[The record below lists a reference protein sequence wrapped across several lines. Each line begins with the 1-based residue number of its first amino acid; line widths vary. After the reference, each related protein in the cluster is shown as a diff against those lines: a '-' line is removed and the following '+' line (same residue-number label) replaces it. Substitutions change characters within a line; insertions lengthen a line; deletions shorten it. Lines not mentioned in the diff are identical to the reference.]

1 MIAIVA
7 RLLAVSLAVTL
18 AALFVVAFF
27 APPAQAQSMADR
39 PIAQAV
45 AGTLR

>member
-27 APPAQAQSMADR
+27 APPAHAQSAACRPVAQVVADTFR
-39 PIAQAV
+39 
-45 AGTLR
+45 